1 VADHNK
7 FGNIPNAGPG
17 GLRCDDWEALLADAL
32 DGRLPA
38 TQSDAFHAHSAAC
51 AGCADLLEH
60 AKQGQ
65 EWLEFLHAEPE
76 IPAGLVGK
84 ILDKT
89 VGVGAVPV
97 PVVAAAGAPVATAT
111 AAAIPW
117 RRSFHETRLL
127 MTVAMAFFSIA
138 LTLNMVGVRVT
149 NLRLADLRPS
159 NIGSTLSRNF
169 YGARSSVVRFY
180 DNMRFVYQLESRVRE
195 LRRDVAPAPQ
205 PQNQKKQQPAG
216 NSNDKDGQLNPGPA
230 QGDVL
235 NVHTSAKSTISLE
248 QAAIQ
253 TTENGPT
260 EVLDLNSL
268 GIYRAGPRQDIAGY
282 EERSLA

>member
-1 VADHNK
+1 MADHNK
-7 FGNIPNAGPG
+7 FGNIPNADPG

-38 TQSDAFHAHSAAC
+38 AQTESFQAHC
-51 AGCADLLEH
+51 AVCLACADLLEH

-65 EWLEFLHAEPE
+65 EWLEYLHAEPE
-76 IPAGLVGK
+76 VPAGLVGK

-89 VGVGAVPV
+89 VGPGAIPV
-97 PVVAAAGAPVATAT
+97 PVVAAAGVPATTAT

-117 RRSFHETRLL
+117 RRNFHETRLL

-159 NIGSTLSRNF
+159 NIGSTLERQF
-169 YGARSSVVRFY
+169 YSARGSVVRFY

-205 PQNQKKQQPAG
+205 PQNQKKQQPSG
-216 NSNDKDGQLNPGPA
+216 SNDKDGQLNPGPA

-235 NVHTSAKSTISLE
+235 NAHTSAKNTISLE
-248 QAAIQ
+248 QAALQ
-253 TTENGPT
+253 TKENGPT

-268 GIYRAGPRQDIAGY
+268 GTYRAGPRQDIAGY

>member
-1 VADHNK
+1 V
-7 FGNIPNAGPG
+7 
-17 GLRCDDWEALLADAL
+17 CLA
-32 DGRLPA
+32 
-38 TQSDAFHAHSAAC
+38 
-51 AGCADLLEH
+51 CADLLEH

-65 EWLEFLHAEPE
+65 EWLEYLHAEPE
-76 IPAGLVGK
+76 VPAGLVGK

-89 VGVGAVPV
+89 VGPGAIPV
-97 PVVAAAGAPVATAT
+97 PVVAAAGVPATTAT

-117 RRSFHETRLL
+117 RRNFHETRLL

-159 NIGSTLSRNF
+159 NIGSTLERQF
-169 YGARSSVVRFY
+169 YSARGSVVRFY

-205 PQNQKKQQPAG
+205 PQNQKKQQPSG
-216 NSNDKDGQLNPGPA
+216 SNDKDGQLNPGPA

-235 NVHTSAKSTISLE
+235 NAHTSAKNTISLE
-248 QAAIQ
+248 QAALQ
-253 TTENGPT
+253 TKENGPT

-268 GIYRAGPRQDIAGY
+268 GTYRAGPRQDIAGY